1 MTRTL
6 ETTLERVD
14 EPILIDGLSWREFK
28 AVEQLLSRPGVRLS
42 FLDGVLEI
50 RRMPGEKHESI
61 KERIGSLLDLYLL
74 QMGIDYQPTGSM
86 TLESPSGLV
95 KREADKSYKLGANR
109 EFPDLAVEVVLTSG
123 GINKLEAYKRLEI
136 PEVWFWENGRLLMY
150 SLGAD
155 GYAEVDRSFVLPD
168 LDIVLLARCINI
180 ENHLQAMREFRQAIQ
195 SSERL
200 VLKNDKSQLEA
211 V

>member
-1 MTRTL
+1 MTVTL
-6 ETTLERVD
+6 EKLEKLD

-28 AVEQLLSRPGVRLS
+28 VVEQLLSRPGVRLS

-50 RRMPGEKHESI
+50 RRMPGEKHETI
-61 KERIGSLLDLYLL
+61 KERIGSLLDLDLL

-95 KREADKSYKLGANR
+95 KREADKSYRLAANR
-109 EFPDLAVEVVLTSG
+109 EFPDLVVEVVVTSG
-123 GINKLEAYKRLEI
+123 GIDKLEAYKRLQI
-136 PEVWFWENGRLLMY
+136 PEVWFWENGTLRLY
-150 SLGAD
+150 SLGDD

-195 SSERL
+195 
-200 VLKNDKSQLEA
+200 
-211 V
+211 

>member
-1 MTRTL
+1 MT
-6 ETTLERVD
+6 TTLEKLERLD
-14 EPILIDGLSWREFK
+14 EPILIDELSWREFK
-28 AVEQLLSRPGVRLS
+28 AVEHLLSRPGVRLS

-50 RRMPGEKHESI
+50 RRMPGEKHETI

-109 EFPDLAVEVVLTSG
+109 EFPDLAVEVVVTSG
-123 GINKLEAYKRLEI
+123 GINKLEAYKRLQI
-136 PEVWFWENGRLLMY
+136 PEVWFWENGALRMY

-155 GYAEVDRSFVLPD
+155 GYAEVDRSQVLPE

-195 SSERL
+195 
-200 VLKNDKSQLEA
+200 
-211 V
+211 

>member
-1 MTRTL
+1 MTAATL
-6 ETTLERVD
+6 EKLERLD

-28 AVEQLLSRPGVRLS
+28 VVEQLLSRPGVRLS

-50 RRMPGEKHESI
+50 RRMPGEKHETI

-109 EFPDLAVEVVLTSG
+109 ERPDLVVEVVVTSG
-123 GINKLEAYKRLEI
+123 GINKLEAYKRLQI
-136 PEVWFWENGRLLMY
+136 PEVWFWENGVLRLY
-150 SLGAD
+150 SLGDD
-155 GYAEVDRSFVLPD
+155 GYMEVDRSFVLPD
-168 LDIVLLARCINI
+168 LDIVLLGRCINI

-195 SSERL
+195 CS
-200 VLKNDKSQLEA
+200 
-211 V
+211 

>member
-1 MTRTL
+1 MTATL
-6 ETTLERVD
+6 EKLERLD

-28 AVEQLLSRPGVRLS
+28 VVEQLLSRPGVRLS

-50 RRMPGEKHESI
+50 RRMPGEKHETV

-95 KREADKSYKLGANR
+95 KREADKSYRLAANR
-109 EFPDLAVEVVLTSG
+109 EFPDLVVEVVVTSG
-123 GINKLEAYKRLEI
+123 GIDKLEAYKRLQI
-136 PEVWFWENGRLLMY
+136 PEVWFWENGVLRLY
-150 SLGAD
+150 SLGDD

-180 ENHLQAMREFRQAIQ
+180 ENHLQAMREFRQTIQ
-195 SSERL
+195 
-200 VLKNDKSQLEA
+200 
-211 V
+211 

>member
-1 MTRTL
+1 MTVTL
-6 ETTLERVD
+6 EKLEKLD

-28 AVEQLLSRPGVRLS
+28 VVEQLLSRPGVRLS

-50 RRMPGEKHESI
+50 RRMPGEKHETI
-61 KERIGSLLDLYLL
+61 KERIGSLLDLDLL

-95 KREADKSYKLGANR
+95 KREADKSYRLAANR
-109 EFPDLAVEVVLTSG
+109 EFPDLVVEVVVTSG
-123 GINKLEAYKRLEI
+123 GIDKLEAYKRLQI
-136 PEVWFWENGRLLMY
+136 PEVWFWENGRLRLY

-168 LDIVLLARCINI
+168 LDIILLARCINI
-180 ENHLQAMREFRQAIQ
+180 ENHLQAMREFREAIQ
-195 SSERL
+195 
-200 VLKNDKSQLEA
+200 
-211 V
+211 

>member
-1 MTRTL
+1 MTVTL
-6 ETTLERVD
+6 EKLEKLD

-28 AVEQLLSRPGVRLS
+28 VVEQLLSRPGVRLS

-50 RRMPGEKHESI
+50 RRMPGEKHETV

-95 KREADKSYKLGANR
+95 KREADKSYRLGANR
-109 EFPDLAVEVVLTSG
+109 EFPDLVVEVVVTSG
-123 GINKLEAYKRLEI
+123 GIDKLEAYKRLQI
-136 PEVWFWENGRLLMY
+136 PEVWFWENSRLRLY
-150 SLGAD
+150 SLGDD

-180 ENHLQAMREFRQAIQ
+180 ENHLQAMREFREAIQ
-195 SSERL
+195 
-200 VLKNDKSQLEA
+200 
-211 V
+211 

>member
-1 MTRTL
+1 MTVTL
-6 ETTLERVD
+6 EKLEKLD

-28 AVEQLLSRPGVRLS
+28 VVEQLLSRPGVRLS

-50 RRMPGEKHESI
+50 RRMPGEKHETV

-95 KREADKSYKLGANR
+95 KREAYKSYRLTPNR
-109 EFPDLAVEVVLTSG
+109 EFPDLVVEVVVTSG
-123 GINKLEAYKRLEI
+123 GIDKLEAYKRLQI
-136 PEVWFWENGRLLMY
+136 PEVWFWENGRLRLY

-155 GYAEVDRSFVLPD
+155 GYAEVDQSFVLPD
-168 LDIVLLARCINI
+168 LDIILLARCINI
-180 ENHLQAMREFRQAIQ
+180 ENHLQAMREFREAIQ
-195 SSERL
+195 
-200 VLKNDKSQLEA
+200 
-211 V
+211 